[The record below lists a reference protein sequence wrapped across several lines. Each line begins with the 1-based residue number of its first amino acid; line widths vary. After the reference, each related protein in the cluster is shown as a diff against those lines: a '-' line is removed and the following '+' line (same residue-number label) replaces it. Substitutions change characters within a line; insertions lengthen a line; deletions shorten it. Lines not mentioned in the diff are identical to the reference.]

1 MRKFLSV
8 IIVSLVALA
17 TFGQKQLT
25 LDDFVRN
32 YTFRQNSVY
41 GIVSMNDGVHY
52 TTLEN
57 NSIVKYSYETGMP
70 VETILDISKAPD
82 NYSKIRIASYSM
94 SENETKIL
102 LATNVEYI
110 YRRSFTAD
118 YYIYDIAKDSY
129 SKLSDNGK
137 QQLATFSP
145 NGDKVAFVRENNLFI
160 KDLNANK
167 ETQITFDGKFNYI
180 INGAPDWVYEE
191 EFGFNK
197 GFQWSTDGN
206 KLAFMRFD
214 ESNVRMFNM
223 TMYQGQKPSYDN
235 NKLYPENHTF
245 KYPKAG
251 EDNSLVTI
259 KVYDINT
266 GKITDMN
273 VGPETDQ
280 YIPRIFWTKKANTLA
295 ILRVNRLQNKMEILY
310 ADADSGN
317 SEVVYT
323 EENKYYIDESNYD
336 NIKFIDDK
344 QFLLTS
350 ERDGYM
356 HIYLYNIYTHE
367 YKQITKGEWDVR
379 SFDGFDPSTKTVFYT
394 ASDVTP
400 IQTNLYSVRLD
411 GKKLTKLNSRDGTNS
426 AVYSTGYK
434 YFINYFSN
442 STTPNYVTLCNRSGK
457 LIRILEDNKEYIE
470 QISEYNY
477 TTKEFF
483 TFTTPNGD
491 VLNGY
496 MLKPVNF
503 NENKKYPVVMT
514 QYSGPNSQSVV
525 DSWSFNWHNYLS
537 QEGFLTVCIDPRG
550 TAARGEEFRKCTYL
564 QIGKYETED
573 QISAA
578 KYLQTLPY
586 VDGDNISII
595 GWSYGGFM
603 VSLCMTKT
611 DVFKAGVAVAPVTNW
626 RYYDNIYTERYMRTP
641 QENPNG
647 YDDNSPIS
655 HAEELSGRLLLIH
668 GTADDNVHF
677 QNSIEFSE
685 RLVQANKQFDF
696 MCYNN
701 RNHGIYGGNTS
712 RHLYTKVVDFLKFNL
727 MK

>member
-1 MRKFLSV
+1 ML
-8 IIVSLVALA
+8 ALKP
-17 TFGQKQLT
+17 TSIFPEYSGPKKQT
-25 LDDFVRN
+25 LL
-32 YTFRQNSVY
+32 Q
-41 GIVSMNDGVHY
+41 
-52 TTLEN
+52 
-57 NSIVKYSYETGMP
+57 YSE
-70 VETILDISKAPD
+70 
-82 NYSKIRIASYSM
+82 
-94 SENETKIL
+94 
-102 LATNVEYI
+102 
-110 YRRSFTAD
+110 
-118 YYIYDIAKDSY
+118 
-129 SKLSDNGK
+129 
-137 QQLATFSP
+137 
-145 NGDKVAFVRENNLFI
+145 
-160 KDLNANK
+160 
-167 ETQITFDGKFNYI
+167 
-180 INGAPDWVYEE
+180 
-191 EFGFNK
+191 
-197 GFQWSTDGN
+197 STD
-206 KLAFMRFD
+206 
-214 ESNVRMFNM
+214 
-223 TMYQGQKPSYDN
+223 
-235 NKLYPENHTF
+235 
-245 KYPKAG
+245 
-251 EDNSLVTI
+251 
-259 KVYDINT
+259 
-266 GKITDMN
+266 
-273 VGPETDQ
+273 
-280 YIPRIFWTKKANTLA
+280 
-295 ILRVNRLQNKMEILY
+295 
-310 ADADSGN
+310 

-426 AVYSTGYK
+426 AVYSTGCK

-457 LIRILEDNKEYIE
+457 LIRVLEDNKEYIE